1 VTADPGPSF
10 PTLLAGEAR
19 ASITEYLSTT
29 FALAD
34 ASAREALESFL
45 GDPERGIFRGP
56 YLQVRLP
63 YQQVDG
69 RWRSPLGW
77 LPAGFMPF
85 RHQAE
90 AFARLSTRDSPS
102 RPTIVTTGTGSGRT
116 EAFLLPL
123 LDHARRA
130 KARGETASRRSCSTR

>member
-34 ASAREALESFL
+34 ASARKALEGFL
-45 GDPERGIFRGP
+45 GDPDQGIFRGP

-63 YQQVDG
+63 YQRVDDD
-69 RWRSPLGW
+69 WKSPLSW
-77 LPAGFMPF
+77 LPAGFTPF

-90 AFARLSTRDSPS
+90 AFARLSTRDGPS
-102 RPTIVTTGTGSGRT
+102 QPTIVTTGTGS
-116 EAFLLPL
+116 
-123 LDHARRA
+123 ARP
-130 KARGETASRRSCSTR
+130 SRPPPAA